1 LTPVAATAEWPAASP
16 EQEGI
21 DDETLRTL
29 VGDKV
34 LSFFPAYEPV
44 ASLDAFKQSLTVADL
59 LTMRTG
65 LDWSEAVYA
74 GSPLQ
79 RMNDCRCDWLRFV
92 LDWPMREPPGTRWE
106 YVSGGTI
113 VLGGVVGVATGQR
126 IDRFADEV
134 LFAPLG
140 AQGVSWIQ
148 GLPDGLPH
156 TGGGLYLRPRDMAK
170 LGALIADG
178 GRWQSRQIVPESWIL
193 ESTRRLIRG
202 PRRFG
207 NHSVDYGY
215 LWWILSLDDPMNA
228 RPQSGDVIAAGGG
241 RVANGSSRRRASAWW
256 WSRPPRTTMPIG
268 PGPWT
273 SGSRTSSVP

>member
-1 LTPVAATAEWPAASP
+1 
-16 EQEGI
+16 
-21 DDETLRTL
+21 
-29 VGDKV
+29 
-34 LSFFPAYEPV
+34 V

-79 RMNDCRCDWLRFV
+79 RLNDCRCDWLRFV

-106 YVSGGTI
+106 YVSGGAI
-113 VLGGVVGVATGQR
+113 LLGGIVGVATRQR
-126 IDRFADEV
+126 IDRFADEL

-140 AQGVSWIQ
+140 AEGVSWIQ

-193 ESTRRLIRG
+193 ESTRRVIRG
-202 PRRFG
+202 PRGFG
-207 NHSVDYGY
+207 NHSADYGY
-215 LWWILSLDDPMNA
+215 LWWILSLADPMNP
-228 RPQSGDVIAAGGG
+228 RPQSGDVIAAAGARGQWIFAVPSLG
-241 RVANGSSRRRASAWW
+241 LVVVTTAENDDANWA
-256 WSRPPRTTMPIG
+256 RPVDFLFTHIIG
-268 PGPWT
+268 ALT
-273 SGSRTSSVP
+273 R